1 MDSEIGPVLDRYLL
15 FADDLV
21 MLRPNCQ
28 SERNIHPLYLSN
40 IDPPITD

>member
-21 MLRPNCQ
+21 MLRPNF
-28 SERNIHPLYLSN
+28 SHSTR
-40 IDPPITD
+40 